1 MSVRPRRETGSVQQ
15 ARASRRR
22 GAPQRRALCSN
33 SGARAAGV
41 LRAHGVRVIAALC
54 PLAQP
59 LSLSPVHT
67 HGDPAIIRS
76 CPQCQ
81 CAGAAARAH
90 EDERVHERACGRRG
104 DGLGALAPER
114 IGARVAAVDRC
125 GGRRRAALAIRR
137 HELGRGAHVGH
148 RATFARVHGGQ
159 QRPGARRAAGRGSNS
174 QLCGGA
180 SASEARGFRGV
191 GGGVVGAGSPASQS
205 LSLRCLPCSFPLRLR
220 FCARLAH
227 SFFSLVRVG
236 VPPGLCP
243 RSRIPS
249 TCPAVN
255 Q

>member
-1 MSVRPRRETGSVQQ
+1 MALAHTPRCCEHMPTCPCGRV
-15 ARASRRR
+15 ARRQRAAGARSRRR

-67 HGDPAIIRS
+67 HRDPAIIRS

-90 EDERVHERACGRRG
+90 EDERECTSERAEDAGTAWERSHLSASGLALRLLIEVVG
-104 DGLGALAPER
+104 DGVLRWLFAVMNLAGALTSG
-114 IGARVAAVDRC
+114 IARPS
-125 GGRRRAALAIRR
+125 RACK
-137 HELGRGAHVGH
+137 V
-148 RATFARVHGGQ
+148 GQ
-159 QRPGARRAAGRGSNS
+159 QLPARRAAGGAQTRS
-174 QLCGGA
+174 CAGA

-191 GGGVVGAGSPASQS
+191 GALSSALARLFPALVAPLFAVLFPSEIEV
-205 LSLRCLPCSFPLRLR
+205 LCKACTLFPLFGGGSTR
-220 FCARLAH
+220 F
-227 SFFSLVRVG
+227 
-236 VPPGLCP
+236 VP
-243 RSRIPS
+243 
-249 TCPAVN
+249 A

>member
-22 GAPQRRALCSN
+22 GAPQRRALRSN

-81 CAGAAARAH
+81 CAGAAACAH
-90 EDERVHERACGRRG
+90 GDERECTSERAEDAGTAWERSHLSASGLALRLLIDVVG
-104 DGLGALAPER
+104 DGVLRWLFDVMNLAGALTSG
-114 IGARVAAVDRC
+114 IARPS
-125 GGRRRAALAIRR
+125 RACT
-137 HELGRGAHVGH
+137 V
-148 RATFARVHGGQ
+148 GQ
-159 QRPGARRAAGRGSNS
+159 QLPGARRAAGRGSNS

-236 VPPGLCP
+236 VPPGLC
-243 RSRIPS
+243 
-249 TCPAVN
+249 
-255 Q
+255 